1 MADPTPVPD
10 HLVEALQRAVDTH
23 IADITENQEAEVTRL
38 NALHW
43 LDRAAES

>member
-10 HLVEALQRAVDTH
+10 HLVEALQREVDAH
-23 IADITENQEAEVTRL
+23 IATITEYQDVKVTRL
-38 NALHW
+38 NTLHW